1 MKVERK
7 LWLIVLPAALLCAV
21 LLWLSMGNQA
31 ATAPRI
37 TVRRATYHQWTES
50 LILGNSQVEAV
61 IVPAIGRVMQFR
73 FAGEDDGPFWENAEL
88 FGKSP
93 DPVSSTW
100 SNFGGDKAWPAPQED
115 WPKLT
120 ARAWPPPSAFDSM
133 PVKAEVKGE
142 VIELISPIDPHY
154 GIRTRRLIKL
164 DAKRPAMTITTT
176 YEKLEGMPVTV
187 AVWTITQFKD
197 PQGVF
202 VPLPKTSVFSDG
214 YVKQSKETPAEL
226 KRAGQLLSMIRS
238 PKVSTK
244 IGTDADALVW
254 IGDKHVMRID
264 SPRVANAAYPDQGSS
279 AEVYTNLDPLK
290 YVELEMLGPLSQM
303 KAGDRIERTNIY
315 TLLRRREKS
324 AEVEARRMIKR

>member
-7 LWLIVLPAALLCAV
+7 LWFILLPAALLW
-21 LLWLSMGNQA
+21 LLIGNLA

-37 TVRRATYHQWTES
+37 TVKRATYHQWAES
-50 LILGNSQVEAV
+50 LIIGNGQVEAV

-73 FAGEDDGPFWENAEL
+73 FAAEDDGPFWENVVL

-93 DPVSSTW
+93 DPASSTW
-100 SNFGGDKAWPAPQED
+100 GNFGGDKTWPAPQGD

-120 ARAWPPPSAFDSM
+120 ARAWPPPSAFDSL

-142 VIELISPIDPHY
+142 VIELLSPIDPHY

-164 DAKRPAMTITTT
+164 DAKRPVMTITTT
-176 YEKLEGMPVTV
+176 YEKLEGLPVLV

-202 VPLPKTSVFSDG
+202 VPLPKTSVFTDG
-214 YVKQSKETPAEL
+214 YSKQSKETPAEL
-226 KRAGQLLSMIRS
+226 KRAGQLLSMVRS
-238 PKVSTK
+238 PNVSTK

-254 IGDKHVMRID
+254 IGDKHVVRID
-264 SPRVANAAYPDQGSS
+264 SPRVANATYPDQGSS

-303 KAGDRIERTNIY
+303 KAGDHIERTNTY
-315 TLLRRREKS
+315 TLLRRREKDT
-324 AEVEARRMIKR
+324 EVEARRMIKR